1 MMMGQLLDK
10 EKVQLRRIFDAKL
23 DGEVKI
29 VMFTQ
34 EFECATCKD
43 TKELVMELAEL
54 SPKLKAEVY
63 DFLKDKEKVKEF
75 NIDKIPAIV
84 LVGKKKYGIRYYGAP
99 SGYEFMAL
107 VETIADASTG
117 KTKLSPETKQKL
129 QKVSKPI
136 HIQVFSTPTCPYCPQ
151 AVRLAHQFAVENPLI
166 VADMVEIVEFPFL
179 GERYAVMGVPKI
191 VINET
196 TSFVGALPEERF
208 VEYVLTAQSKSGN
221 TMFT

>member
-1 MMMGQLLDK
+1 MTMGQLLDK
-10 EKVQLRRIFDAKL
+10 ERLQLKRIFDAKL

-63 DFLKDKEKVKEF
+63 DFLKDKEKAKEF
-75 NIDKIPAIV
+75 NIDKIPAIA

-129 QKVSKPI
+129 QKVNKPI

-166 VADMVEIVEFPFL
+166 VSDMVEVVEFPFL
-179 GERYAVMGVPKI
+179 TERYTVMGVPKI

-208 VEYVLTAQSKSGN
+208 VEYILIAQSKSESI
-221 TMFT
+221 MFT

>member
-1 MMMGQLLDK
+1 MMGQLLDK
-10 EKVQLRRIFDAKL
+10 EKLQLKKIFDAKL

-34 EFECATCKD
+34 EFECTTCKD
-43 TKELVMELAEL
+43 TKELVLEIAEL

-75 NIDKIPAIV
+75 SIDKIPAIA

-129 QKVSKPI
+129 QKINKPI

-166 VADMVEIVEFPFL
+166 VADMVEVVEFPFL
-179 GERYAVMGVPKI
+179 SERYAVMGVPKI

-208 VEYVLTAQSKSGN
+208 VEYVLTAQSKSES